1 MNVLKALIAV
11 ISMQHATTLKGVTP
25 ALAILDTQA
34 MVFHALVSAV
44 TLQSQWSTTAPFVIS
59 VIVKSSNSNSDD

>member
-11 ISMQHATTLKGVTP
+11 IAMLVATTLEGVLL

-34 MVFHALVSAV
+34 MAFHAPVSAV
-44 TLQSQWSTTAPFVIS
+44 ILQSQQMHDIPLFM
-59 VIVKSSNSNSDD
+59 

>member
-11 ISMQHATTLKGVTP
+11 IAMLVATTIKEVTP

-34 MVFHALVSAV
+34 MVFHALVSVVIFTSPIV
-44 TLQSQWSTTAPFVIS
+44 TKHFQRF
-59 VIVKSSNSNSDD
+59 

>member
-11 ISMQHATTLKGVTP
+11 IAMLVATTLKGVLP

-34 MVFHALVSAV
+34 MAFHALVSAV
-44 TLQSQWSTTAPFVIS
+44 ILQSQQMHNIPLFYFN
-59 VIVKSSNSNSDD
+59 NSRGSYM

>member
-11 ISMQHATTLKGVTP
+11 IAMLVATTIKEVTP

-34 MVFHALVSAV
+34 MVFHALVSV
-44 TLQSQWSTTAPFVIS
+44 VIFTS
-59 VIVKSSNSNSDD
+59 PIFTEHFQMF

>member
-11 ISMQHATTLKGVTP
+11 IAMLVATTLKGVLP

-34 MVFHALVSAV
+34 MVFHARVSGV
-44 TLQSQWSTTAPFVIS
+44 ILQSQQMHNNLFFNFSNS
-59 VIVKSSNSNSDD
+59 RSSNSNSDD